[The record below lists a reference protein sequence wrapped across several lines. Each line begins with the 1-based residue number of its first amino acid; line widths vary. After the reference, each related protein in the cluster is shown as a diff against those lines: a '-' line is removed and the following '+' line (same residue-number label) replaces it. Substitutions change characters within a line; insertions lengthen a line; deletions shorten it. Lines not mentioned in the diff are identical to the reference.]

1 MALLQATEERNSAQV
16 RIAAAEDTATQA
28 FEEVGNMRDEVADL
42 KERLT
47 KVAYPCRSAPH
58 AACMLLPVVPLIFC
72 QWKWH
77 RLRLEEHCSH
87 QRS

>member
-1 MALLQATEERNSAQV
+1 MACLQATEERNSAQV

-47 KVAYPCRSAPH
+47 KVHPPPAR
-58 AACMLLPVVPLIFC
+58 MLCAWCHWQHVPVVPVMDPVAVGKDPL
-72 QWKWH
+72 
-77 RLRLEEHCSH
+77 
-87 QRS
+87 

>member
-1 MALLQATEERNSAQV
+1 MQATEERNSAQV

-47 KVAYPCRSAPH
+47 KVRPFSASRAPNPAYH
-58 AACMLLPVVPLIFC
+58 QPL
-72 QWKWH
+72 
-77 RLRLEEHCSH
+77 
-87 QRS
+87 

>member
-1 MALLQATEERNSAQV
+1 MACLQATEERNSAQV

-47 KVAYPCRSAPH
+47 KVQPPPAPH
-58 AACMLLPVVPLIFC
+58 VLCMMPLAARPCASGV
-72 QWKWH
+72 
-77 RLRLEEHCSH
+77 R
-87 QRS
+87 RSLA